1 MPTVAYNTH
10 PAVGVDTVQI
20 YSAVAT
26 HTVQYMQ
33 PTVAAYTVQHM
44 QPTVA
49 AHTVQHMQPTVAAHT
64 VQHMQPTVADDT
76 PFSFSFDGRKT
87 YKIYRLVSQY
97 VLANSGEVES
107 LVNALHY

>member
-33 PTVAAYTVQHM
+33 PTVAAY
-44 QPTVA
+44 
-49 AHTVQHMQPTVAAHT
+49 TVQHMQPTVAAHT

>member
-20 YSAVAT
+20 YSAVAA

-33 PTVAAYTVQHM
+33 PTVAAY
-44 QPTVA
+44 
-49 AHTVQHMQPTVAAHT
+49 TVQHMQPTVAAHT